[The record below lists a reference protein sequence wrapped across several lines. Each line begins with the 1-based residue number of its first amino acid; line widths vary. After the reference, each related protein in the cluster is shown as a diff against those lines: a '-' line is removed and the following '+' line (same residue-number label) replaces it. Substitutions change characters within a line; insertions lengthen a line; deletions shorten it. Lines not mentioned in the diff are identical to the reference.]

1 MLGVA
6 PYHVKTLT
14 LSLRTPG
21 CAILILD
28 ELRKEDPTEDG
39 LSAGGTDARL
49 FQSLL
54 FARRYGLGRLPFRVV
69 GSPQILRRQKHFRGE
84 GRAGDCF
91 TACVFDVQRKGLR
104 MLPEISSGEGERA
117 GAHGG
122 RMDEKHAHT
131 STS

>member
-14 LSLRTPG
+14 LSLGTPG
-21 CAILILD
+21 CAIFIID
-28 ELRKEDPTEDG
+28 ELREEDPAEDR
-39 LSAGGTDARL
+39 LRAGGTDARL

-54 FARRYGLGRLPFRVV
+54 FARRYGLGRLPFGVV

-84 GRAGDCF
+84 CRAGDYF
-91 TACVFDVQRKGLR
+91 TACVLDVQRKGLR

-117 GAHGG
+117 GARGG
-122 RMDEKHAHT
+122 RIDGIHR
-131 STS
+131 